1 MEQISKILRVI
12 IYSDL
17 SRLSCWIDSIY
28 NQTFNSSKQLFFELN
43 SMRSFRRDYYYKNFS
58 YKSSLFENSV
68 RLIKR
73 PDKRSHRSSIGRS
86 YRGIA
91 TTQG

>member
-43 SMRSFRRDYYYKNFS
+43 SMRSFRRDYYIKIPYINPP
-58 YKSSLFENSV
+58 SSKIPF
-68 RLIKR
+68 
-73 PDKRSHRSSIGRS
+73 
-86 YRGIA
+86 A
-91 TTQG
+91 